1 MNAGAGVT
9 SFDVLHDWYAALAT
23 FRTEADHALT
33 EVTLALQRAGPWLGE
48 QEQHWRREIRVCE
61 EDVTQAK
68 AELANRQW
76 PDGAG
81 NKPDTTV
88 QEKNLRKAK
97 ARLQAAEDR
106 LAAVRRWMLRLP
118 REISATYEGAAGRMA
133 HFLDADVP
141 AGLALLSRQ
150 LTALE
155 KYAAIQAEA
164 PAVVVGPQAAA
175 PTEKEK
181 S

>member
-9 SFDVLHDWYAALAT
+9 SFDVLHDWYAALAA

-33 EVTLALQRAGPWLGE
+33 ELSLSLQRAAAWLGE
-48 QEQHWRREIRVCE
+48 QEQYWRREIRVRE

-76 PDGAG
+76 PDGSG
-81 NKPDTTV
+81 HKPDTTV
-88 QEKNLRKAK
+88 QEKNLRRAK

-106 LAAVRRWMLRLP
+106 LASVRRWMVRLP
-118 REISATYEGAAGRMA
+118 REISATYEGAAGRLA
-133 HFLDADVP
+133 HFIDADLP
-141 AGLALLSRQ
+141 SGLALLSRQ

-155 KYAAIQAEA
+155 KYADLQAEGTPA
-164 PAVVVGPQAAA
+164 PVSTSNA
-175 PTEKEK
+175 EKEK